1 MTADDLVSV
10 DSCDPGPPSD
20 EACELARTVG
30 FSFTVA
36 DALQRAGWAAGAKLD
51 RWLEPKLAHLTPP
64 DGMAD
69 LDQAAQRVA
78 DAIRGHESI
87 AVFGD
92 YDCDGIT
99 STAIVTEAIEALGGT
114 VTPLLANRFA
124 GGYGFSNPGLE
135 RVLQTKASLLVT
147 CDCGSADHERLAAAR
162 KAGVDSVVID
172 HHLVPEQSLP
182 AVAFLNPHRPDCGFP
197 FKGLASCG
205 LALILATALRKTL
218 DKRLDVRRWLD
229 LVAVGTVADVA
240 PLEGDNRI
248 LVRAG
253 LARLGATERVGLS
266 ALAIKGA
273 RGRKVPT
280 TAEDVAFQIA
290 PRINAPGRM
299 ADPKLALDAL
309 LERDPGRAQALVE
322 QLDQITQDRRD
333 VQQTMMA
340 EALSEIAAKGFAQD
354 PAIVLASANFH
365 PGVVGIVAGRVTAQL
380 GKPTVVVA
388 LDGDTGRGS
397 ARAPAGFRLYDSLV
411 ACREKLSGFGGHQ
424 AAAGVELSAAQIE
437 GFRDAWRQACADQLA
452 TLPPAAE
459 PWCPDVRLD
468 ERDDVMQVLADL
480 ERLEPCG
487 KGNRA
492 PKLLFRDVEVVKSR
506 RLKTHL
512 KLDLRLGG
520 ARLSAFGPDL
530 ADLEPAVAGQRIALV
545 GRLKR
550 DWWRG
555 GTTAEVLMETALRS

>member
-1 MTADDLVSV
+1 MTVADLVSV

-20 EACELARTVG
+20 EARDLARQIG
-30 FSFTVA
+30 LSFTVA
-36 DALQRAGWAAGAKLD
+36 DALHRAGWAAGAKLD
-51 RWLEPKLAHLTPP
+51 QWLEPKLAHLTPP

-69 LDQAAQRVA
+69 LDQGAQRVA
-78 DAIRGHESI
+78 DAIRGNERI

-114 VTPLLANRFA
+114 VAPVLASRFA
-124 GGYGFSNPGLE
+124 GGYGLSEGGLE
-135 RVLQTKASLLVT
+135 RVMQTKPNLLIT
-147 CDCGSADHERLAAAR
+147 CDCGSADHERLATAQR
-162 KAGVDSVVID
+162 AGIDSVVID
-172 HHLVPEQSLP
+172 HHLVPEEPLP

-205 LALILATALRKTL
+205 LALILATALRKVL
-218 DKRLDVRRWLD
+218 DQRLDVRRWLD

-240 PLEGDNRI
+240 PLEGDNRT

-266 ALAIKGA
+266 ALALMGA

-280 TAEDVAFQIA
+280 TAEDIAFQIA

-299 ADPKLALDAL
+299 ADPKVALDAL
-309 LERDPGRAQALVE
+309 LEQDPVRAQALVE
-322 QLDQITQDRRD
+322 QLDQITKERRD
-333 VQQTMMA
+333 VQRTMMA
-340 EALSEIAAKGFAQD
+340 EALSEIAAQGFADD
-354 PAIVLASANFH
+354 PAIVLASAAFH
-365 PGVVGIVAGRVTAQL
+365 PGVVGIVAGRLTAQM
-380 GKPTVVVA
+380 GKPTLVVA
-388 LDGDTGRGS
+388 LDGTTGRGS
-397 ARAPAGFRLYDSLV
+397 ARAPGGFQLYDSLA
-411 ACREKLSGFGGHQ
+411 ACSDKLIGFGGHQ
-424 AAAGVELSAAQIE
+424 AAAGVELKADQVE
-437 GFRDAWRQACADQLA
+437 GFRDVWRQACADQLA
-452 TLPPAAE
+452 LLPPRAE

-492 PKLLFRDVEVVKSR
+492 PKLLLRDVEVVRTR
-506 RLKTHL
+506 RLQNHL
-512 KLDLRLGG
+512 KLELRLGG

-530 ADLEPAVAGQRIALV
+530 ADLEPAVAGRRIALV

-555 GTTAEVLMETALRS
+555 GSTAEVLMETALRP